1 MFASGLV
8 NALKNPE
15 IGDPESAKHF
25 KRATRQTFE
34 IFLHFTQGCG
44 FHEVADKA
52 QGNAKALIHLVT
64 GHLGRRTA
72 DSPRA

>member
-15 IGDPESAKHF
+15 IGDPESVKHF

-34 IFLHFTQGCG
+34 IFLRFTQGYG
-44 FHEVADKA
+44 FHEVADEA
-52 QGNAKALIHLVT
+52 QAKAKALIHLFT
-64 GHLGRRTA
+64 GQLGRRTA